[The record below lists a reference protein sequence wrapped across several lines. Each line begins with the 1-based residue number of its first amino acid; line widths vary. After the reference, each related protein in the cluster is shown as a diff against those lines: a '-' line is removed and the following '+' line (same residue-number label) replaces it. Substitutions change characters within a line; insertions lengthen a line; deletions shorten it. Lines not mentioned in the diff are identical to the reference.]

1 MLGLEVF
8 RSGGCPLS
16 VQAPGAG
23 DLPCPSVPLQS
34 VTAGASRRASRAG
47 ETRLV
52 LSRGAKSPASSSRS
66 AALPALGGSSRRRA
80 PSFAAVRGQALLGNE
95 TGVPVRSDAASSRAS
110 AEARVRLEA
119 VHAVGLPS
127 RRHGRSPASSLCSPT
142 RGLVPASVP
151 GLSPWAR
158 FGSCLRMASPCA
170 ARGLSP
176 SRRLGRCHLPGSS
189 EPCPGRSLGSSRRT
203 SPRRSLP
210 PELGPKPSLD
220 RSLCHLGAFRSLP
233 PRPKPRRSSR
243 TARCDRTR
251 SIDAASFTSTRV
263 SPPAAVLPRP
273 LGPGRSRARLG
284 EVPSLG
290 LAAEAVLPR
299 AGLSGS
305 GVLSLCRSS
314 GLGLPSREAPPTC
327 WPLAW
332 TAGARRAAGCR
343 RQLPWGSGP
352 FGVSGPGN
360 RYAGLPPR
368 RLPLSGFLTPSA
380 VSSCLGRVAL
390 FRATSALRVSVFRAF
405 PAPSAVTPLGA
416 LCSPAVSAGLG
427 VARANPSASFTPVRS
442 TSPPSRSP
450 SSPSLAP
457 SASPSQP
464 LRHQPPRLLHRS
476 GGAIGRAALTAA
488 RSMQGVPELLARFPE
503 GSARLPSQARAYDF
517 RALLRRSSR
526 SPRRAVSPSFGP
538 VLS

>member
-1 MLGLEVF
+1 LGGRSRARGFARGKVTCQLLSLGCASGSRPWLPKELAELRCPPGTSPFGHRNRTARAF
-8 RSGGCPLS
+8 RCGVESGLGRSLGPSRGGARRGLAFEDARPKLCFLS
-16 VQAPGAG
+16 G
-23 DLPCPSVPLQS
+23 LSH
-34 VTAGASRRASRAG
+34 AGAW
-47 ETRLV
+47 
-52 LSRGAKSPASSSRS
+52 PA
-66 AALPALGGSSRRRA
+66 AA
-80 PSFAAVRGQALLGNE
+80 
-95 TGVPVRSDAASSRAS
+95 
-110 AEARVRLEA
+110 
-119 VHAVGLPS
+119 
-127 RRHGRSPASSLCSPT
+127 
-142 RGLVPASVP
+142 P
-151 GLSPWAR
+151 GLSPWAC
-158 FGSCLRMASPCA
+158 FGSCLRMASPSA
-170 ARGLSP
+170 APGLSP
-176 SRRLGRCHLPGSS
+176 WCRFRRCHLPGSS
-189 EPCPGRSLGSSRRT
+189 ELRPGRSLGSARRWLPGAHSPSR
-203 SPRRSLP
+203 PGRSL
-210 PELGPKPSLD
+210 GSTGRFATRVPSVRSLRD
-220 RSLCHLGAFRSLP
+220 RSLGEARGLP
-233 PRPKPRRSSR
+233 GV
-243 TARCDRTR
+243 TAR
-251 SIDAASFTSTRV
+251 AASTLRA
-263 SPPAAVLPRP
+263 SPPPGLPLAAVLPRP
-273 LGPGRSRARLG
+273 FGPGRSLGPSG

-416 LCSPAVSAGLG
+416 LCSLAVSAGSG
-427 VARANPSASFTPVRS
+427 CSRANPTTSFPPATSA
-442 TSPPSRSP
+442 SPPSRSP

-464 LRHQPPRLLHRS
+464 LWHQPPRLLHRS

-517 RALLRRSSR
+517 RALLRRSVR